1 MESPFTQFA
10 KSSVVFFFG
19 AAFSKVIVFLLLPLY
34 THYLPTDAYGF
45 YDLSTTVVA
54 LVVALSYGQTWVA
67 TMQQMRV
74 AEEGSTQAVCS
85 GAFVFVCSTILYGLI
100 LLILHAISPLECFPL
115 IFIFGVADAIQKMA
129 GYIARGYEK
138 NAAFAISGIVQSIL
152 IVSLNIF
159 LLAYCSFGVAALFI
173 SYIIG
178 SAAQAAYLFA
188 AVRENLRMT
197 SLSWR
202 LVARI
207 AKTSVPLGLNDVSAW
222 LLNSYSRVVVSQV
235 LSMAANGIFAIGFR
249 LSSVMSLGTQCFL
262 YAWQDLSF
270 TNDESRSNPR
280 FFSSAVCQYGQFL
293 LLVGAVLL
301 PFLSLAFPVLVG
313 EAYGGAYQLM
323 PLFLLYA
330 IISAYSVFIG
340 NIFIVIN
347 KSGMLFA
354 STALAC
360 AFTVVTCGFVTQEYG
375 LQGAILTVCMSFLIC
390 IVVRVVI
397 LRRKIGFQLHVT
409 KLLPPAIAFSCSNL
423 IFVTGDFI
431 DNVVSSAFF
440 ALLLVFSYRSRLAQ
454 FFAPLS
460 DRMAKRGRG
469 DRS

>member
-1 MESPFTQFA
+1 
-10 KSSVVFFFG
+10 
-19 AAFSKVIVFLLLPLY
+19 
-34 THYLPTDAYGF
+34 
-45 YDLSTTVVA
+45 
-54 LVVALSYGQTWVA
+54 
-67 TMQQMRV
+67 MQQMRV
-74 AEEGSTQAVCS
+74 AEEGSVRAVCS
-85 GAFVFVCSTILYGLI
+85 GAFVFACSTVLYGLI
-100 LLILHAISPLECFPL
+100 LLILHVISPLEYFPL
-115 IFIFGVADAIQKMA
+115 IFLFGVADAIQKMA

-152 IVSLNIF
+152 VVSLNIF
-159 LLAYCSFGVAALFI
+159 LLAYCSFGIEALFV

-178 SAAQAAYLFA
+178 SVVQAAYLLA
-188 AVRENLRMT
+188 AVRGNLQIT
-197 SLSWR
+197 PLSWR

-207 AKTSVPLGLNDVSAW
+207 VKTSVPLGFNDVSAW

-270 TNDESRSNPR
+270 TNDESRSNPQ

-293 LLVGAVLL
+293 LLVGSVFL

-313 EAYGGAYQLM
+313 EAYGEAYQLL

-340 NIFIVIN
+340 NVFIVIN
-347 KSGMLFA
+347 KSGLLFV

-360 AFTVVTCGFVTQEYG
+360 AFTVVACGFVTQEYG
-375 LQGAILTVCMSFLIC
+375 LQGAILTVCVSFLIC
-390 IVVRVVI
+390 IMMRVVI

-409 KLLPPAIAFSCSNL
+409 KLLPAVMAFSCSNL

-431 DNVVSSAFF
+431 GNVVSSAFF

-454 FFAPLS
+454 IFTPLS
-460 DRMAKRGRG
+460 DRLTKRRRGGR
-469 DRS
+469 S